1 MKINS
6 HRHETSLVV
15 QWLRG
20 HAANSGARVLFL
32 VRELRFHILFSAT
45 KRFLKI
51 NKIKACG
58 GVKNVFFKS
67 NRYAH
72 NSDVYRTAYIHTLK
86 LPVAKIAHCL
96 PIIIFSCF
104 QIIEQTKEK
113 TEWMNKQK
121 KRLLYPAL
129 LAS

>member
-45 KRFLKI
+45 KRFFKI
-51 NKIKACG
+51 NKIKACR
-58 GVKNVFFKS
+58 GVKN
-67 NRYAH
+67 AH
-72 NSDVYRTAYIHTLK
+72 NSDVYRIAYIHTLK

-96 PIIIFSCF
+96 PIIILSCF

-121 KRLLYPAL
+121 KRPLFPAL